1 MNSNN
6 RLNIDRLKLIRK
18 GYVNQKEL
26 SIFLH
31 VGKTKARQAYVEIE
45 NQIHKEG
52 KKTDI
57 LGLPISRVLSYINL
71 TEGDLRRFAEDEER
85 QVILNDS

>member
-1 MNSNN
+1 MNLNN

-26 SIFLH
+26 GIFLH
-31 VGKTKARQAYVEIE
+31 VGKAKARQAYVDIVD
-45 NQIHKEG
+45 QIHKEG

-57 LGLPISRVLSYINL
+57 LGLPISRVLNYVNL
-71 TEGDLRRFAEDEER
+71 TEKDIRRFAEDEER
-85 QVILNDS
+85 WMLNDS